1 MNGNKRITHYIKE
14 VCGQI
19 KNKEV
24 HAAIRLELENHFAEK
39 IEDYREA
46 GYGEDEATRIA
57 IAEMGDPVDVGRH
70 LHQAHKPR
78 MEWGIVSIVG
88 ILLAI
93 GLVTLYSLHIVED
106 SRNLIGRQ
114 LVGIIIGT
122 VVLVAILFW
131 DYSKLKRYSKI
142 LYFGT
147 MTLLLY
153 TLHAGRPIAGIQY
166 LDIGD
171 SQLHFIGISPFLFI
185 VALAGIFTD
194 WKEHNRYTIV
204 KLISYFLPP
213 CLLLMLGEYE
223 FAVLLYV
230 GGYIALMIAAVPK
243 KLVIMSYLAMVF
255 AFVGGMVYLF
265 AQPYQLDRLFHFLN
279 TYLEPD
285 GRGYITNQSLKAI
298 QSATLW
304 GQGFGASLD
313 DALPALESDYIFAYM
328 VYIFGPIV
336 GIAFFIL
343 GVLLLLRLLQ
353 TIRRVKDVYGSLLLS
368 GMIVLVFT
376 PFFWGIFMTVG
387 LAPPIAVNL
396 PFVGFGIVH
405 TVLQM
410 ALIGLALN
418 IYRRKDIQPLT
429 KAS

>member
-1 MNGNKRITHYIKE
+1 MSENKRIAHYIKD
-14 VCGQI
+14 VCDQI

-46 GYGEDEATRIA
+46 GYREEEATRIA
-57 IAEMGDPVDVGRH
+57 IAEMGDPVAVGQQ

-93 GLVTLYSLHIVED
+93 GLVTLYSLHIAED
-106 SRNLIGRQ
+106 NRNLIGRQ

-122 VVLVAILFW
+122 VVFVAILFW

-142 LYFGT
+142 VYFVT
-147 MTLLLY
+147 VILLLY
-153 TLHAGRPIAGIQY
+153 TLLAGKPLNGIQY

-171 SQLHFIGISPFLFI
+171 SLLHFIAISPFLFI
-185 VALAGIFTD
+185 VALAGIFTE
-194 WKEHNRYTIV
+194 WKERNCYTIV
-204 KLISYFLPP
+204 KVILYFLPP
-213 CLLLMLGEYE
+213 CLLLTLSEYE
-223 FAVLLYV
+223 FAVFLYV
-230 GGYIALMIAAVPK
+230 GGYIALVIAAKPK
-243 KLVIMSYLAMVF
+243 KLVILSFLAMVF
-255 AFVGGMVYLF
+255 ACVGGMVYLF
-265 AQPYQLDRLFHFLN
+265 AKPYQLDRLFYFLN
-279 TYLEPD
+279 PYLEPD
-285 GRGYITNQSLKAI
+285 GRGYIIIQSLKTI
-298 QSATLW
+298 QSASLW
-304 GQGFGASLD
+304 GQGFGASL

-328 VYIFGPIV
+328 VYIFGPII

-343 GVLLLLRLLQ
+343 GVMLLLRLLYA
-353 TIRRVKDVYGSLLLS
+353 IRRVKDVYGSFLLS
-368 GMIVLVFT
+368 GMIVLFFT
-376 PFFWGIFMTVG
+376 PFFWSIFMTVG
-387 LAPPIAVNL
+387 LVPPISVNL

-410 ALIGLALN
+410 ALMGLVLN